1 MYQITS
7 EIEAALNLTSP
18 QQKWEL
24 NKNAIASLKNGDR
37 DLDAL
42 AKFNGWGAIHEIFD
56 ENKNG
61 WCSTARKEL
70 KELLGDSEY
79 AKASNSIVN
88 AHYTSP
94 NIARVIWQIVQK
106 LGFQSGRIIDPC
118 CGTGIFF
125 GTMPITIAEN
135 SKLYGVE
142 LDAIPSQ
149 ITSMLYP
156 EASVYNRGFEQT
168 DFPDNYFDL
177 AISNIPFGSYR
188 LHDPKHNHLQA
199 NIHNYFLAKLSDLV
213 RPGGLITVIN
223 STYTLDAKSSKFRT
237 WLGNKLK
244 LIEAIRLPNNTFENI
259 ARTEVTTDILVF
271 QKVSSPS
278 ESNIAQWCFTKEIKV
293 NGELVQ
299 LNQIYRKHQ
308 DSMLGKPS
316 INKLYGNG
324 FSLAPVDNINVQ
336 EKLEELTNKIEPQYS
351 STKLPESIIVPEELQ
366 SSKLGTFVK
375 YLGSYYKREAKTIV
389 KVDEENSGMID
400 EFLELH
406 SILKSTI
413 NAQNTGIDI
422 KLWQKKLLKQYET
435 FINSYG
441 KLNSKQNIQ
450 LLGSDPRYYIV
461 RTLEKG
467 GGIID
472 IFYKKLCKSYSP
484 PFIANNLD
492 EAISHSINYKGK
504 LDFEFICN
512 LLKWDYQKL
521 IDELVAKD
529 VIYLNSQNNQWENKD
544 EYLSGNI
551 YAKLK
556 IARYCDIERN
566 IQALKAARPIPLLP
580 PTNHETIFKCLE
592 NLDFNWNE
600 LDAKAQEKIL
610 SQHLKAELGTSFVAT
625 KFYSQFALEVMG
637 IKVKI
642 TYFSTQSTSAYQV
655 DGSSKDLEKYGTPHR
670 DSSKILNYA
679 LNNQDPIVSIYH
691 NEEYNKAAS
700 DEATIVARGKI
711 EALKLAWNQWVW
723 SCESRSIEIAVHFNT
738 HINVFTPRK
747 YDGSYLTLIGSN
759 PNIKLRTQQ
768 KNAIARILA
777 SRTTFVGHEVG
788 LGKTFI
794 LIASA
799 MEARRLGIAR
809 KPPVLVVLNG
819 TEQQIYKDWKLLY
832 PLANVFVPKS
842 FNKDGRKLFTAALAT
857 SEFDGAII
865 THSQFFSL
873 TVGAEYKIA
882 YIEQEKEILQKWLS
896 EEGNNNKR
904 IKSALNRLSSRI
916 NEIIES
922 DRKDNHIEFAD
933 LCDFLLFD
941 EIDVAKNLYAPTKMG
956 NVRGIQSRH
965 SQRATDTYLKALY
978 VQGNLFYASTKYK
991 GKFVGASGTIISNS
1005 LVEIFTWQRFFQLD
1019 RLQELGIDNLDAWI
1033 SQFAKPVTGIELSS
1047 RGTYKSITRL
1057 KQFNNMVVLKRI
1069 VSEFLDICTFD
1080 MVKDLCEIER
1090 PQAQYIEV
1098 ISTPSKAQLS
1108 YLNNCLDRAKAIEE
1122 RKVEPSEDNYLKLT
1136 GDLTKAALWMRLL
1149 GNSEP
1154 EPIDSKLHK
1163 CIWNVWK
1170 IWKATTSIK
1179 STQVIFC
1186 DLSTPK
1192 PGRYCVYNY
1201 LKDFLV
1207 ALGIPQSQITFI
1219 HDWNKNKRNEL
1230 YQLVDEGKIRIV
1242 IANTHKGGV
1251 GVNIHRR
1258 GLIAAHQIQCPWR
1271 ERDVTQQEG
1280 RLIRQGNGS
1289 ILGTTLKRCYIFRYV
1304 TERLDAFR
1312 WQTIAYK
1319 QKMTW
1324 QFMNGEEIN
1333 ELEDIDKVVLDF
1345 QQISLM
1351 ATGNS
1356 LLQEKAQLQD
1366 EAAKLQV
1373 LKVNHDRTQLQIKS
1387 QIKDYQREVSN
1398 EQTRFKAIESD
1409 IKRIQQL
1416 NSKDKPATKLAIH
1429 EAVNIAYK
1437 SKRVSKQY
1445 VTNYRSF
1452 DVNCRYCPVQKKV
1465 IIGLI
1470 GDAQY
1475 SITKSRNDNPIELI
1489 NGFIDNLSDYRNEIQ
1504 NSINNKINELTRLSK
1519 IAGEPFEFENKLQE
1533 IWNRINK
1540 IDLEIQS
1547 QQQAIVANNNSSN
1560 AETNDINDDNLE
1572 EENTTIDENIIIPKE
1587 LVKAIKTIEDN
1598 PQWLQQ
1604 ITRDANDI
1612 KPTSKKMEI
1621 ETPKQIQINNSK
1633 QLALF

>member
-1 MYQITS
+1 MFQITS
-7 EIEAALNLTSP
+7 EIEAALYLTSP
-18 QQKWEL
+18 QQKWKL

-37 DLDAL
+37 DLDTL
-42 AKFNGWGAIHEIFD
+42 AKFNGWGAIYEIFD
-56 ENKNG
+56 EGKNG
-61 WCSTARKEL
+61 WHSTARKEL
-70 KELLGDSEY
+70 KKLIGDSEY
-79 AKASNSIVN
+79 ALASSSIIN
-88 AHYTSP
+88 AHYTNP
-94 NIARVIWQIVQK
+94 ETARAIWQIVQK
-106 LGFQSGRIIDPC
+106 LGFECGRIIDPC
-118 CGTGIFF
+118 CGSGIFF
-125 GTMPITIAEN
+125 GTMPNTIAEE

-149 ITSMLYP
+149 IASTLYSK
-156 EASVYNRGFEQT
+156 ASVYNRGFEET

-177 AISNIPFGSYR
+177 AISNIPFGNYG
-188 LHDPKHNHLQA
+188 LHDAKYNHLRV

-213 RPGGLITVIN
+213 RPGGIIAAIN

-244 LIEAIRLPNNTFENI
+244 LIQAIRLPNNTFENI
-259 ARTEVTTDILVF
+259 ARTQVTTDILIF
-271 QKVSSPS
+271 KKLSSS
-278 ESNIAQWCFTKEIKV
+278 EEGNIAQWCFTKGIKV

-308 DSMLGKPS
+308 DWMLGKPS

-324 FSLAPVDNINVQ
+324 FSLAPVDNINLE
-336 EKLEELTNKIEPQYS
+336 EKLQDIANQIEPQYS
-351 STKLPESIIVPEELQ
+351 SIKLFESIIVPEELQ

-375 YLGSYYKREAKTIV
+375 YLGNYYKRAARAIV
-389 KVDEENSGMID
+389 KVKDIETERID
-400 EFLELH
+400 AFLELQ

-422 KLWQKKLLKQYET
+422 KIWQKKLLKHYES

-450 LLGSDPRYYIV
+450 LLGSDPRYYII

-467 GGIID
+467 GGISD

-484 PFIANNLD
+484 PLQADTFD
-492 EAISHSINYKGK
+492 EAISHSISYKGK
-504 LDFEFICN
+504 LDFEFICG

-521 IDELVAKD
+521 IDQLIVKD
-529 VIYLNSQNNQWENKD
+529 IIYLNPQNNQWENKD

-551 YAKLK
+551 YAKLRAAK
-556 IARYCDIERN
+556 TSQIERN
-566 IQALKAARPIPLLP
+566 IQALKAVRPLPLLP
-580 PTNHETIFKCLE
+580 NTNHETIFQCLE
-592 NLDFNWNE
+592 KLEFNWNE
-600 LDAKAQEKIL
+600 LDAASQEKIL

-625 KFYSQFALEVMG
+625 KFYEQFALEIMG

-642 TYFSTQSTSAYQV
+642 TYFSCQSSSGYQV
-655 DGSSKDLEKYGTPHR
+655 NGSSKDFEKYGTPHR
-670 DSSKILNYA
+670 DSSKILYYA
-679 LNNQDPIVSIYH
+679 LNNQDPIVSIYR
-691 NEEYNKAAS
+691 NEEYDKAAS
-700 DEATIVARGKI
+700 DEATIVARGKV
-711 EALKLAWNQWVW
+711 EAVKLAWNQWVW
-723 SCESRSIEIAVHFNT
+723 LSESRCIEIAVHFNT

-777 SRTTFVGHEVG
+777 SNATFVGHEVG

-794 LIASA
+794 LIAAA
-799 MEARRLGIAR
+799 MEARRLGLAK

-832 PLANVFVPKS
+832 PLANVFVPKT
-842 FNKDGRKLFTAALAT
+842 FDKDGRKLFTAALAT
-857 SEFDGAII
+857 SEFDGAIL
-865 THSQFFSL
+865 THSQFFGL
-873 TVGAEYKIA
+873 TVGTEYEIA
-882 YIEQEKEILQKWLS
+882 YIEQEKEILQKWLR
-896 EEGNNNKR
+896 EEGNSNKR

-916 NEIIES
+916 NEIVES
-922 DRKDNHIEFAD
+922 NRKDNHIEFAD

-941 EIDVAKNLYAPTKMG
+941 EIDAAKNLYAPTKMG

-978 VQGNLFYASTKYK
+978 VQGNLFYASNKYK

-1005 LVEIFTWQRFFQLD
+1005 LVEIFTWQRFFQSD
-1019 RLQELGIDNLDAWI
+1019 RLRELGIDNLDTWI

-1080 MVKDLCEIER
+1080 MIKDLCEIER
-1090 PQAQYIEV
+1090 PEAKYIE
-1098 ISTPSKAQLS
+1098 IMSTPSKAQLS
-1108 YLNNCLDRAKAIEE
+1108 YLDDCLDRAKAIEE
-1122 RKVEPSEDNYLKLT
+1122 RKVEPKEDNYLKLT
-1136 GDLTKAALWMRLL
+1136 GDITKAALWMRLL
-1149 GNSEP
+1149 GNNE

-1170 IWKATTSIK
+1170 IWESTASVKAT
-1179 STQVIFC
+1179 QVVFC

-1192 PGRYCVYNY
+1192 PGRYSVYNY
-1201 LKDFLV
+1201 LKDFLI
-1207 ALGIPQSQITFI
+1207 ALGIPQSQVTFI
-1219 HDWNKNKRNEL
+1219 HDWNKNKRKEL
-1230 YQLVDEGKIRIV
+1230 YRLVDEGKIRIV
-1242 IANTHKGGV
+1242 IANTRKGGV

-1280 RLIRQGNGS
+1280 RLVRQGNGN
-1289 ILGTTLKRCYIFRYV
+1289 ILDTTLKRCYIFRYI

-1333 ELEDIDKVVLDF
+1333 ELEDIDKVMLDF

-1366 EAAKLQV
+1366 EAAKLQI
-1373 LKVNHDRTQLQIKS
+1373 LKVNHNRTQLQIKS
-1387 QIKDYQREVSN
+1387 QIKDYQREIPHNSP
-1398 EQTRFKAIESD
+1398 RLKAIELD
-1409 IKRIQQL
+1409 IKRVQQL
-1416 NSKDKPATKLAIH
+1416 NSKDKPATKLTIH

-1437 SKRVSKQY
+1437 SKRASKQDIN
-1445 VTNYRSF
+1445 NYRSF
-1452 DVNCRYCPVQKKV
+1452 EVNCRYCPVQKKV
-1465 IIGLI
+1465 IIGLV

-1489 NGFIDNLSDYRNEIQ
+1489 DGFIDNLSDYRNEFEQ
-1504 NSINNKINELTRLSK
+1504 SINTKKNELARLNQ
-1519 IAGEPFEFENKLQE
+1519 IVGEPFEFGDKLQR
-1533 IWNRINK
+1533 IWNRIDEIN
-1540 IDLEIQS
+1540 LEIQS
-1547 QQQAIVANNNSSN
+1547 QQQAVVASNNNDD
-1560 AETNDINDDNLE
+1560 AKEADRVNDDDIE
-1572 EENTTIDENIIIPKE
+1572 DDSTIDENVFISKE
-1587 LVKAIKTIEDN
+1587 LIANIRAIDDN
-1598 PQWLQQ
+1598 PQWLLE
-1604 ITRDANDI
+1604 ITRDINEI
-1612 KPTSKKMEI
+1612 NPTSTKLKI
-1621 ETPKQIQINNSK
+1621 QAPKQFQINNSS
-1633 QLALF
+1633 QLTLF